1 MKPAA
6 EIPIVRIASPDSA
19 SLRGPT
25 TARGFQKRLRETRAA
40 PRLLPL
46 RGGLACR
53 YSSLFKSPSAA
64 ADATRMTA
72 GLEHQQKTAGSKHPY
87 GLWLLAAACLFAAI
101 YVGRSV
107 NHDARDGI
115 AFLYTLPV
123 ALLGLRF
130 GLRGGLMGA
139 ALATVLIVADPNADP
154 LGALGHATRFTML
167 FAVGAMV
174 GFFTDRARRLER
186 LRACEE
192 EKVRR
197 FFELSQDMLC
207 TANADGFFVDL
218 NPAWKKTLGFSD
230 EELRARPFVD
240 MVHPEDRERTAAEAA
255 ALAEGN
261 VTVNFE
267 NRYFAKDGSIH
278 WLHWSSV
285 IADDG
290 LIYARATDVT
300 ERRAMETEL
309 QETAKELARSN
320 DELRQFAHIASHD
333 LNEPLRTIAGFAQ
346 LLERR
351 YDDVVDDRGRDYI
364 RRMTGGVE
372 RMQTLIAA
380 LLHYSRAGRP
390 DAAPEPVDTH
400 AVVSDVLHDLQE
412 SIADSG
418 AAVSL
423 GELPT
428 VMGDGVQLQQLFQ
441 NLISN
446 GLKFRNGEAPRIEV
460 SAMPNSPGWRFSVAD
475 NGIGI
480 QPEERER
487 IFGAFERLHSRDDY
501 AGTGIGL
508 AICKKIVLRH
518 GGEIHVEENPGG
530 GSKFVF
536 TIVGAEG
543 EE

>member
-1 MKPAA
+1 
-6 EIPIVRIASPDSA
+6 
-19 SLRGPT
+19 
-25 TARGFQKRLRETRAA
+25 
-40 PRLLPL
+40 
-46 RGGLACR
+46 
-53 YSSLFKSPSAA
+53 
-64 ADATRMTA
+64 MTA
-72 GLEHQQKTAGSKHPY
+72 GAEPQRRAGEAGQHY
-87 GLWLLAAACLFAAI
+87 GLWLLAAACLFVAI

-139 ALATVLIVADPNADP
+139 VAATVLIVVDANADP
-154 LGALGHATRFTML
+154 LGALGHATRFTIL

-174 GFFTDRARRLER
+174 GFFTDRTRRLER

-197 FFELSQDMLC
+197 FFDLSHDMLC

-218 NPAWKKTLGFSD
+218 NPAWRRTLGFSD

-240 MVHPEDRERTAAEAA
+240 MVHPDDRERTVAEAS

-261 VTVNFE
+261 VTVDFE
-267 NRYFAKDGSIH
+267 NRYFDKGGSIH
-278 WLHWSSV
+278 WLRWSSV
-285 IADDG
+285 LAEDG

-300 ERRAMETEL
+300 ERRAMEAEL
-309 QETAKELARSN
+309 RETAQELARSN
-320 DELRQFAHIASHD
+320 EELRQFAHIASHD
-333 LNEPLRTIAGFAQ
+333 LNEPLRTISGFAQ

-351 YDDVVDDRGRDYI
+351 YDDVVDERGRDYI

-372 RMQTLIAA
+372 RMQTLIAD

-390 DAAPEPVDTH
+390 DTAPTPIDTRV
-400 AVVSDVLHDLQE
+400 VVSDVLQDLQE

-428 VMGDGVQLQQLFQ
+428 VMGDRTQLQQLFQ

-446 GLKFRNGEAPRIEV
+446 GLKFKNGNAPQIEV
-460 SAMPNSPGWRFSVAD
+460 SAQPDSSGWRFFVAD

-480 QPEERER
+480 EPQQRER

-508 AICKKIVLRH
+508 AICKKIVARH

-530 GSKFVF
+530 GSRFVF
-536 TIVGAEG
+536 TIAGAEG
-543 EE
+543 EK